1 MVSLIVTDAKHKPL
15 RAVDD
20 YTLDLAYG
28 SDENSFKLTCLP
40 QPESSALIMIDG
52 TEYGGLVTVR
62 NTDGSVEGPT

>member
-40 QPESSALIMIDG
+40 QPESSAQIG
-52 TEYGGLVTVR
+52 RASCRERV
-62 NTDGSVEGPT
+62 